1 MQRPLVGTCFA
12 FFGAVRAILQ
22 VILVTVVQL
31 RLPQVGESYR
41 KIEQTLLRAVNKWF
55 ECINSTPVTPTAQH
69 HLEQRKV
76 AAMGKSMLHGFAI
89 TIVVVAAA
97 LGSAAIATDAVARG
111 GGGTGHGGGGVG
123 GGHFGAAMGGSHF
136 GGGMVRGF
144 SGGHFSGGRL
154 AEQGRRERARS
165 GAVPFG
171 YYDDW
176 DNGYYDPS
184 PVTPDEQPSGPTTPY
199 AYVKPPR
206 SSCTTQTYK
215 VPSEAGGEASIK
227 VVRC

>member
-1 MQRPLVGTCFA
+1 MVW
-12 FFGAVRAILQ
+12 VH
-22 VILVTVVQL
+22 QL
-31 RLPQVGESYR
+31 NSGDAD
-41 KIEQTLLRAVNKWF
+41 RAVT
-55 ECINSTPVTPTAQH
+55 SSH

>member
-1 MQRPLVGTCFA
+1 
-12 FFGAVRAILQ
+12 
-22 VILVTVVQL
+22 
-31 RLPQVGESYR
+31 
-41 KIEQTLLRAVNKWF
+41 
-55 ECINSTPVTPTAQH
+55 
-69 HLEQRKV
+69 
-76 AAMGKSMLHGFAI
+76 MGKSMLHRFAI
-89 TIVVVAAA
+89 VVLAAA

-176 DNGYYDPS
+176 YNGYYDPS
-184 PVTPDEQPSGPTTPY
+184 PVTPDEQASGPTIPYAYVKPPRY